1 MRSGREK
8 DTQQTVTWV
17 VGRVVRHECERA
29 LIKSLCRVR
38 ILRIVRG
45 LHLDIRPAS
54 VNRVLTIQGT

>member
-17 VGRVVRHECERA
+17 VGRVVRRECERA
-29 LIKSLCRVR
+29 LIKS
-38 ILRIVRG
+38 IVRG